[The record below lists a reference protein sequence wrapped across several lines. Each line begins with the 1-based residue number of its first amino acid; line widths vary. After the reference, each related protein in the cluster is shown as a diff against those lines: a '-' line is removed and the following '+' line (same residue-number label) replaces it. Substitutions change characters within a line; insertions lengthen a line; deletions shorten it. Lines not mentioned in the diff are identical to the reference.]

1 MSNVVPV
8 GLRIML

>member
-8 GLRIML
+8 VYDFSQ